1 MLHKLCAIAKTKYRY
16 TKFEKFFSTCWRA
29 IFITAVRTTRKDNSF
44 RVHGLNLRQVCLVRI
59 DLTIY
64 ITFTDTARNQLV
76 VLTTEV
82 NDNNFLLIH
91 DQSPILC
98 IYIYII
104 VKLATYDKP

>member
-1 MLHKLCAIAKTKYRY
+1 MFLSFILSYWCLLNLATKHMLHKLCAIAKTKYRY

-64 ITFTDTARNQLV
+64 ITFTDSSCNELIILSA
-76 VLTTEV
+76 EV
-82 NDNNFLLIH
+82 
-91 DQSPILC
+91 ST
-98 IYIYII
+98 II
-104 VKLATYDKP
+104 FS